1 MNIDVATEGDIEEL
15 TRVEIR
21 SKKQS
26 VPKCFE
32 YHEMHYWSQ
41 AESLANILFRSITPL
56 FKI

>member
-32 YHEMHYWSQ
+32 YHEMHYWSRRLSYRLLFTFM
-41 AESLANILFRSITPL
+41 SLSI
-56 FKI
+56 KK